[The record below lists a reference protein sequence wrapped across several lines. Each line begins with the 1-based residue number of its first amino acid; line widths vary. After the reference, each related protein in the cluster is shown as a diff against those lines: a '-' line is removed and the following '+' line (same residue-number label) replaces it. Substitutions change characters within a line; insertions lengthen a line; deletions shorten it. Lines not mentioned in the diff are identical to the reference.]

1 MYKEEIVMSE
11 KTELVRKE
19 ESMPERRREI
29 PAATPLVDIYE
40 NDDEILLHVDMPGVD
55 KKDVTV
61 NIDNGQLVLGG
72 LRKLEA
78 TGSAQWEEFSDVEFE
93 RAFSV
98 PQTINTEKV
107 GAELKDG
114 VLCLHLPK
122 SEAAKP
128 RQVEIK
134 AA

>member
-1 MYKEEIVMSE
+1 MSE
-11 KTELVRKE
+11 KTDLVRKE
-19 ESMPERRREI
+19 ESMPERRSET
-29 PAATPLVDIYE
+29 PTATPFVDIYE
-40 NDDEILLHVDMPGVD
+40 NEDEILLHVDMPGVD
-55 KKDVTV
+55 KKDVIV

-72 LRKLEA
+72 LRKLE
-78 TGSAQWEEFSDVEFE
+78 TKGSAQWEEFGDVEFE

-98 PQTINTEKV
+98 PQTIDTEKV
-107 GAELKDG
+107 NAELKDG

-134 AA
+134 AG